1 MNRTSQPFMANLL
14 PSTHDGIMAS
24 RDGRLQKW
32 GKKKMRMAGPCLQLQ
47 NMSWTCLLC
56 GCMGLDFGDQGNV
69 RQTFSSHV
77 AHALWN
83 GLDRGILTLQNRYDR
98 LSRWSIDNE
107 AVLRVLR
114 LSGLY
119 HLTD

>member
-1 MNRTSQPFMANLL
+1 PEEEEEEQEEEEEEYDEDEERPDEGPDDASLL
-14 PSTHDGIMAS
+14 IS
-24 RDGRLQKW
+24 
-32 GKKKMRMAGPCLQLQ
+32 
-47 NMSWTCLLC
+47 
-56 GCMGLDFGDQGNV
+56 
-69 RQTFSSHV
+69 FSSHV

-107 AVLRVLR
+107 VVLRILR

-119 HLTD
+119 HLTDCIFQNLNVPLITAFVER